1 MSCNRYKNWILLES
15 SGELPAKDS
24 EDLHN
29 HLLDCSECSAFART
43 MNLLADSS
51 YSSQTEAP
59 LPHPSV
65 MVNIRQAAEENLQKH
80 KLLWLPVYALRLTA
94 YAAIFML
101 ISGAALMTNISNRS
115 EAARISALSTMVSMV
130 SDIDENHSTAENEES
145 LEAIAGQLL
154 KMEGFDD
161 EGMFDDEAMLSLFEE
176 PDPTTTQWH
185 NTHAPQAKISV

>member
-1 MSCNRYKNWILLES
+1 
-15 SGELPAKDS
+15 
-24 EDLHN
+24 
-29 HLLDCSECSAFART
+29 
-43 MNLLADSS
+43 
-51 YSSQTEAP
+51 
-59 LPHPSV
+59 
-65 MVNIRQAAEENLQKH
+65 
-80 KLLWLPVYALRLTA
+80 
-94 YAAIFML
+94 
-101 ISGAALMTNISNRS
+101 
-115 EAARISALSTMVSMV
+115 MVSMV